1 MYGMSEYLGL
11 ERTQDV
17 IINFLNTV
25 QRNKYLTRVLNRK
38 YGYKSELLETN
49 VLGLD
54 FQNPIGVA
62 AGFDKNAKA
71 IGAIESIGFGFAE
84 VGTVTPRPQ
93 DGNKRPRMFK
103 LSKDHGIINRLGF
116 NNDGAE
122 KVLKRLNSYNVDI
135 PVGLNIGK
143 MNESSYKESLVDYRE
158 MAVRFKDIPSYYVLN
173 VSCPN
178 TPDKYDE
185 QESER
190 LIKSINIVDEE
201 AEDTPVLV
209 KISPDESKESLESL
223 SRVVE
228 NSGVDGIVAT
238 NTTEDRPSNLRSKHK
253 SQTGG
258 LSGEPIREKSDNTIE
273 YLYSSTDVPII
284 GVGGVSDGRTAYEK
298 IVSGSSLVQLYTGI
312 VYNGLKSS
320 YIINRQLDSI
330 LKSNGFESVTEAV
343 GSEVN

>member
-1 MYGMSEYLGL
+1 MYGMSEYMGL
-11 ERTQDV
+11 EKTHDMM
-17 IINFLNTV
+17 IKFLNAV
-25 QRNKYLTRVLNRK
+25 QRNEYLTRGLKKK
-38 YGYKSELLETN
+38 YGYKSEALKTS
-49 VLGLD
+49 VLGMD
-54 FQNPIGVA
+54 FRNPVGVA

-71 IGAIESIGFGFAE
+71 IPAIESIGFGFAE

-93 DGNKRPRMFK
+93 GGNEKPRMFK
-103 LSKDHGIINRLGF
+103 LSKDQGIINRLGF
-116 NNDGAE
+116 NNDGAD
-122 KVLKRLNSYNVDI
+122 KVLGRLDSYDVDI

-143 MNESSYKESLVDYRE
+143 MNKSDYEESLIDYRE
-158 MAVRFKDIPSYYVLN
+158 MVVKFRDIPSYYVLN

-185 QESER
+185 RESER
-190 LIKSINIVDEE
+190 LIKSINIVDDEVQ
-201 AEDTPVLV
+201 DTPVLV
-209 KISPDESKESLESL
+209 KISPDENKESLKSM
-223 SRVVE
+223 SKVVE
-228 NSGVDGIVAT
+228 NSGVDGIIAT
-238 NTTEDRPSNLRSKHK
+238 NTTEDRPSSLRSRKK

-258 LSGEPIREKSDNTIE
+258 LSGEPIRHKSNNTIE

-320 YIINRQLDSI
+320 HMINKELESI

-343 GSEVN
+343 GSEVD